1 MAKTKLGAGALLY
14 PMPITLVG
22 ANVKGKPNYC
32 VVAFCG
38 VMNAKPPILY
48 VSLNRKHYTAEGIR
62 ENKSFS
68 VNIPSTKMVEKT
80 DYCGL
85 VSGGKVDKS
94 KLFDAF
100 YGELKTAPMIGEC
113 AINLECRLLQTVEF
127 DIDITYIGEVVEA
140 YADERLQREG
150 ALDTEK
156 IDPILFTL
164 QDRRY
169 WRMGDFIGDAW
180 SIGSRLK
187 SNDNITQER

>member
-1 MAKTKLGAGALLY
+1 
-14 PMPITLVG
+14 
-22 ANVKGKPNYC
+22 
-32 VVAFCG
+32 
-38 VMNAKPPILY
+38 
-48 VSLNRKHYTAEGIR
+48 
-62 ENKSFS
+62 
-68 VNIPSTKMVEKT
+68 
-80 DYCGL
+80 
-85 VSGGKVDKS
+85 
-94 KLFDAF
+94 
-100 YGELKTAPMIGEC
+100 
-113 AINLECRLLQTVEF
+113 VEF